1 MNALRRLFGK
11 KSPEM
16 PPPSPSQMPAP
27 QPPVRLMTDA
37 PDMPAVSE
45 EAPQTGPVHTR
56 RLGPPKTF
64 TSTSRRVRFGINSD
78 VGGRGNNEDSA
89 LSLILNA
96 EITGAPP
103 PLAIFM
109 VADGMGGHQDG
120 EQASS
125 ITTRTVAHYVMNE
138 IMLPQLED
146 QSPTADQKTIPEVLV
161 EAMGAANQAVQD
173 QVPGGG
179 TTATCAVVRGDLA
192 YFAHVGDSRAY
203 LIAEGNL
210 ELVTRD
216 HLLVRRLQ
224 ELGQL
229 TAEEADAHPQR
240 NVLYRAVGQSEAL
253 EIDAATRRLPPG
265 ARVLICSDGLWGVLG
280 DNRIAAIM
288 AETSDPQEACDR
300 LIAAT
305 NESGGQDNI
314 TAVLFQMP
322 D

>member
-1 MNALRRLFGK
+1 MNVFRRFFGK
-11 KSPEM
+11 KSPDVTL
-16 PPPSPSQMPAP
+16 PVPTQMPAP
-27 QPPVRLMTDA
+27 QPPVPLMSDPHEA
-37 PDMPAVSE
+37 SSE
-45 EAPQTGPVHTR
+45 AEAGRPIHTR
-56 RLGPPKTF
+56 RLGPPKSF
-64 TSTSRRVRFGINSD
+64 TTTSRRVRFGVNSD

-89 LSLILNA
+89 LTIVLNV

-138 IMLPQLED
+138 IMLPQLQEEL
-146 QSPTADQKTIPEVLV
+146 PNADQKTIPEVLV
-161 EAMGAANQAVQD
+161 EAMGAANRAVQD

-240 NVLYRAVGQSEAL
+240 NVLYRAVGQSDAL

-265 ARVLICSDGLWGVLG
+265 ARVLLCSDGLWGVLG
-280 DNRIAAIM
+280 DSRIASIM
-288 AETSDPQEACDR
+288 AATGDPQEACDR

-314 TAVLFQMP
+314 TAILFQMP
-322 D
+322 E